1 MHNAILTVAG
11 RDTGATLF
19 GPADMQLSANTQV
32 KTIEGHYTG
41 HFKAVVTKPQ
51 NVMVMR
57 DVACAGYV
65 AGCNTRWFARDDENE
80 ENGDKKFSAESARQN
95 IQSRLSFD
103 DDMTDRYASM
113 LAFPAHEGQF
123 EGGQLDTVMSITT
136 RLLPWEVNGS
146 GQHNSFPGGDAM
158 YNAYSGIL
166 GLSSVHYGE
175 DMKAAENQDFIS
187 QGSTNNATCF
197 IGPHR
202 KYDPFT
208 KSFMSLVPGQGH
220 FGPDA
225 IPGVKPGAFNPNH
238 PAHARRA
245 TRQHESPPP
254 LAGRALAPRRVRV
267 AQDGARLD
275 GRPRARTAR
284 ADGLLQGLR
293 TPLLRCRRLRGS
305 TLGSVCVCVCLR
317 QGTCRFYNAFWRRL
331 KVRTPHLWTMVR
343 VPYFVSAQLD
353 GVQRGTVEGS
363 SEFEGWVGLIFF
375 NLATWVSTI
384 VIDIM
389 LLSDDFHESDKPH
402 HVLQTGA
409 LTSVIVS
416 FSTIA
421 AFWIGG
427 MCFGEPFTSGP
438 ANKRAA
444 TLPPF
449 ATALISGGLKATLG
463 FTYVLL
469 ILSAT
474 SAEKRVVELLVAQ
487 VALKHFGSAM
497 VLTNQRLHHFADDA
511 VSSATY

>member
-1 MHNAILTVAG
+1 M
-11 RDTGATLF
+11 
-19 GPADMQLSANTQV
+19 
-32 KTIEGHYTG
+32 
-41 HFKAVVTKPQ
+41 VTKPQ

-65 AGCNTRWFARDDENE
+65 AGCNTRWFARDEQNK
-80 ENGDKKFSAESARQN
+80 ENGDKQFSQGSAQAN

-158 YNAYSGIL
+158 YKAYSGIL

-238 PAHARRA
+238 PAHARRT
-245 TRQHESPPP
+245 TRQHESHPP

-305 TLGSVCVCVCLR
+305 TLGSVCVCV
-317 QGTCRFYNAFWRRL
+317 
-331 KVRTPHLWTMVR
+331 
-343 VPYFVSAQLD
+343 S
-353 GVQRGTVEGS
+353 
-363 SEFEGWVGLIFF
+363 
-375 NLATWVSTI
+375 
-384 VIDIM
+384 
-389 LLSDDFHESDKPH
+389 
-402 HVLQTGA
+402 
-409 LTSVIVS
+409 
-416 FSTIA
+416 
-421 AFWIGG
+421 
-427 MCFGEPFTSGP
+427 
-438 ANKRAA
+438 
-444 TLPPF
+444 
-449 ATALISGGLKATLG
+449 
-463 FTYVLL
+463 
-469 ILSAT
+469 
-474 SAEKRVVELLVAQ
+474 
-487 VALKHFGSAM
+487 
-497 VLTNQRLHHFADDA
+497 
-511 VSSATY
+511 